1 MFSCSMKQG
10 FYILSVCALF
20 FVFACSKPDDATE
33 IIDELTAGSPKDPI
47 GDQIIAAG
55 KLTTDGP
62 VTPEPVLDV
71 TDQPDTTAV
80 QSDLGLSSCVAQ
92 QYSAYQVRELT
103 GMMSSDATS
112 NVIFPGAML
121 QGEYFEDGQFVPIT
135 IPKSGGNLI
144 LEGLSGSLEKTAYA
158 DSYTF
163 GEVTQQI
170 SNLLSGPSQATVAD
184 FTHSVK
190 EAGSREEFL
199 FNIGLDG
206 RYGLSK
212 IESQLEIARAHEEN
226 TVILEFRQV
235 FYKISIEN
243 PETMY
248 SMFRDGE
255 DAEDPEDQIS
265 AGNPPLYVSS
275 VYYGRQIFFKAVSNH
290 STEDIKA
297 SLEGS
302 YQGLTGSVELE
313 SGFTYS
319 EVLNSSEISY
329 IVRGGSAEVAST
341 PINSDDMYQAV
352 LDVITEGAT
361 WSQANPGAPIGFDLK
376 YLTTRAPARMAFTA
390 DFLRKGCTLNPV
402 PVTQYDV
409 EVTKIVCIDCEPFWE
424 NENGSAEFDIDGYIS
439 SNRNPNRQH
448 LDLDISGVPLINGEK
463 TYADKKVRLS
473 FEDPRPGDYIKL
485 SAVVTELDNTSNDSF
500 GQKDKTIYLDAFPNG
515 GGFSLYYSI
524 GSGGDNQRVRLW
536 FRITKVPE

>member
-1 MFSCSMKQG
+1 MFSFSMKQG
-10 FYILSVCALF
+10 FYVLSVCALI
-20 FVFACSKPDDATE
+20 VLFACSKPEEPTE
-33 IIDELTAGSPKDPI
+33 LIVDPVKDLI
-47 GDQIIAAG
+47 EDQIMAAG
-55 KLTTDGP
+55 KLTTDNS
-62 VTPEPVLDV
+62 VNPEPIL
-71 TDQPDTTAV
+71 TTNGLPDTTDV
-80 QSDLGLSSCVAQ
+80 QSGLGLSNCIAQ
-92 QYSAYQVRELT
+92 QYSAVQVRELT

-112 NVIFPGAML
+112 NVIFPGALL

-135 IPKSGGNLI
+135 IPKAGGTLI
-144 LEGLSGSLEKTAYA
+144 MEGLSGSLQKTASVE
-158 DSYTF
+158 SYTF

-206 RYGLSK
+206 RYGLAK
-212 IESQLEIARAHEEN
+212 IETELEIASAHEEN

-248 SMFRDGE
+248 SMFRDGKE
-255 DAEDPEDQIS
+255 TQDPEDQIS
-265 AGNPPLYVSS
+265 AGNPPLYVST

-297 SLEGS
+297 SLKGS
-302 YQGLTGSVELE
+302 YQSLGGSVVLT

-329 IVRGGSAEVAST
+329 IVRGGSAEVASS

-424 NENGSAEFDIDGYIS
+424 NENGSAEFEIDGYIS
-439 SNRNPNRQH
+439 SNREPGRKYLN
-448 LDLDISGVPLINGEK
+448 LDISGVPLINGEK
-463 TYADKKVRLS
+463 TYPADKKVRLS
-473 FEDPRPGDYIKL
+473 FEDLRSGDKIDL
-485 SAVVTELDNTSNDSF
+485 SANITEIDNTSSDSF
-500 GQKDKTIYLDAFPNG
+500 GQKDKTISLDAFPDG
-515 GGFSLYYSI
+515 GNFSLYYSI

-536 FRITKVPE
+536 FRITKVVE